1 MKVLWFTNTPSL
13 YMSHS
18 KKDVTGYNGEGWT
31 ASAGKAIR
39 KIESIE
45 LAVAFFYD
53 GQPFK
58 ICQDGILY
66 FPIPTPCH
74 TLRKKIAE
82 RIRLLTYNIEKY
94 EKSTWE
100 YYLNKFKSIIDDF
113 KPDIIHVWGSEA
125 QFGLVWKITDI
136 PVILHLQGILN
147 PYFNAYL
154 PANISWR
161 EYGNTNM
168 ILKKIE
174 KCKWL
179 CGSYREKEIM
189 KGVSAVLGR
198 TGWDRRVSHC
208 MNPEVR
214 YFHVD
219 EILRDA
225 FYMTKQRTLPKKTT
239 IITTISS
246 APYKGYDMV
255 LKTAEILKNNLKI
268 DFVWKCYGNIN
279 PRWVEKFVGIK
290 HEDVNVELYGVVDSQ
305 QLQEAE
311 ANATLYFHPTYIDNS
326 PNSLCEAQMMSLPTV
341 ATYVG
346 GIPSLIDDGTDGF
359 LVPANDPYQAA
370 FHIERLANDKDL
382 NIDMGEK
389 AREKAMKRH
398 DKAKITNQISKV
410 YDLFTRKES
419 EGQICSEPANKE

>member
-1 MKVLWFTNTPSL
+1 MKILWFTNTPSL
-13 YMSHS
+13 YMPES
-18 KKDVTGYNGEGWT
+18 KNYVTRYNGGGWI
-31 ASAGKAIR
+31 ASAEKEIR
-39 KIESIE
+39 KIDGIE

-58 ICQDGILY
+58 ICQGSSLY
-66 FPIPTPCH
+66 YPIPTPCN
-74 TLRKKIAE
+74 TLRKKIAD
-82 RIRLLTYNIEKY
+82 RIRLLTHNVEKY
-94 EKSTWE
+94 EKSIWE
-100 YYLNKFKSIIDDF
+100 YYFSKFKSIIDDF

-136 PVILHLQGILN
+136 PMILHLQGIIN

-154 PANISWR
+154 PANISWK

-168 ILKKIE
+168 ILRKIE
-174 KCKWL
+174 KRKWL
-179 CGSYREKEIM
+179 CSSYREKEIM

-198 TGWDRRVSHC
+198 TEWDRRVSHC

-225 FYMTKQRTLPKKTT
+225 FYMARERILPKKTT

-268 DFVWKCYGNIN
+268 DFVWKCYGDIE
-279 PRWVEKFVGIK
+279 PRWVETFVGIK
-290 HEDVNVELYGVVDSQ
+290 HEDVNVELCGVVDSL

-311 ANATLYFHPTYIDNS
+311 ANATLYCHPSYIDNS
-326 PNSLCEAQMMSLPTV
+326 PNSLCEAQMMSLPVV
-341 ATYVG
+341 ATFVG
-346 GIPSLIDDGTDGF
+346 GIPSLIDNGIDGF
-359 LVPANDPYQAA
+359 LAPANDPYQAA
-370 FHIERLANDKDL
+370 YHIERLANDKEL
-382 NIDMGEK
+382 NIAMGEK
-389 AREKAMKRH
+389 ARGKAMKRH
-398 DKAKITNQISKV
+398 DKKEISKQLLAV
-410 YDLFTRKES
+410 Y
-419 EGQICSEPANKE
+419 CSVLGETNGKK